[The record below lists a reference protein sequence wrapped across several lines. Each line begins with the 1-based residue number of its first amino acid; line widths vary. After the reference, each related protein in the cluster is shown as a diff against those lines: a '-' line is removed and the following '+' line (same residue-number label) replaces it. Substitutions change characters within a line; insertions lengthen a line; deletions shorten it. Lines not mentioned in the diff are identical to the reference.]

1 MLASKHKLFV
11 IFFQLIEVLQRKRI
25 STMMN
30 NEARIELALGF
41 ARSDGEKLF
50 HLSSYDPMTPFPTFQ
65 VYVYV
70 MLYN

>member
-1 MLASKHKLFV
+1 
-11 IFFQLIEVLQRKRI
+11 
-25 STMMN
+25 MMN